1 MEHAWLMRMLEKR
14 INDRRILNLINQWLK
29 AKIEEPDGRKH
40 KPTSGT
46 PQGGVISPILAN
58 IYLHYA
64 LDLWFEKRIKPTLK
78 GNAMLNRYA
87 DDFVV
92 AFQYRDEARDFYKAL
107 GARLEKFNL
116 SLAAEKT
123 SLKRFSRFHPCHLN
137 RFAFLGFDFFW
148 DTDFKGGQ
156 RLRRRTARKKHKAS
170 IKDFNDWIK
179 QNRHRRLSHL
189 MPQLKRKMVGYRN
202 YFGLPDNSLSLA
214 RVNSHI
220 LHSLFKWLN
229 RRSQRRSFNWQ
240 GFKDMLRYFQIK
252 PMRVSNRNI
261 AVDWY

>member
-1 MEHAWLMRMLEKR
+1 MFPGCDACPWGVSHPWYQPV
-14 INDRRILNLINQWLK
+14 LI
-29 AKIEEPDGRKH
+29 R
-40 KPTSGT
+40 
-46 PQGGVISPILAN
+46 
-58 IYLHYA
+58 
-64 LDLWFEKRIKPTLK
+64 
-78 GNAMLNRYA
+78 
-87 DDFVV
+87 
-92 AFQYRDEARDFYKAL
+92 AR
-107 GARLEKFNL
+107 ARSN
-116 SLAAEKT
+116 S
-123 SLKRFSRFHPCHLN
+123 SCWI
-137 RFAFLGFDFFW
+137 GFW

-170 IKDFNDWIK
+170 IKDFSDWIK

-252 PMRVSNRNI
+252 PMRVFHRTT
-261 AVDWY
+261 AVDWYWESVLYTGKDKFEEPDAVIPHVRICVGSPR